1 MVVFVEENMR
11 IMVAIEGSLFSQLAI
26 RAVAQRIRPEGAKVL
41 LVHAT
46 EPAAFFE
53 QDESV
58 QERLRRPQELL
69 DAAADELTENGFRD
83 VDMRVINAD
92 PRAGLLEI
100 AATWQPDL
108 IVMGSHGRK
117 GLEKLMLGSVAESVA
132 HHASCS
138 VLIVR
143 IAPSPAKELQ
153 SVPTVESST
162 AVG

>member
-1 MVVFVEENMR
+1 MVFVEENMR

-41 LVHAT
+41 LVHAI

-83 VDMRVINAD
+83 VDVRVINAD

-100 AATWQPDL
+100 AAKWQPDL

-143 IAPSPAKELQ
+143 IAASWAKEPQ
-153 SVPTVESST
+153 SELTTEPST
-162 AVG
+162 APG